1 MKTGCTCFPISI
13 NTVKYKKIIVR
24 TPLKLTQNHKSRGT
38 KKCLARFKPLLTQTV
53 AG

>member
-1 MKTGCTCFPISI
+1 MYLFSYFDKHG
-13 NTVKYKKIIVR
+13 KIQKNHKFLVR